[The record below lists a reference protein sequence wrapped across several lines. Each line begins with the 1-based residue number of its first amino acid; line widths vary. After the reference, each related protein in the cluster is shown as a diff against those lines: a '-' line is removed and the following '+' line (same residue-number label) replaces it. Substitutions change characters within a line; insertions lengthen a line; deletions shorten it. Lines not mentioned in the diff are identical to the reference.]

1 MGVIC
6 KVEFT
11 ADLSHWDVYKQGM
24 CWLMLKQN
32 SGEMVLVL
40 WQPIHS
46 SSGMQIS
53 ESRAALQTPA
63 CLQSGDKSVCS
74 VQLWRL
80 C

>member
-1 MGVIC
+1 MDLNQCKTCTQLSIHGVIC
-6 KVEFT
+6 KVDFT
-11 ADLSHWDVYKQGM
+11 VDLSHWDVYKQGM

-53 ESRAALQTPA
+53 
-63 CLQSGDKSVCS
+63 
-74 VQLWRL
+74 
-80 C
+80 